1 MAYKH
6 GVYGERTASQ
16 VKSTKKAEENAVYF
30 GTAPINLIRGYDDAD
45 LVNVPVKLINLGDAQ
60 TKVGY
65 SNSWDSFTLCEA
77 IDYHFNNTTGNVGP
91 IYVVNVLDPDTHRK
105 SSQTTKPVA
114 FSNGTGSFVS
124 DTVILDTIA
133 IEDKAEGVDYS
144 IEYDF
149 NEASVTI
156 KSLVEGDPITGTVS
170 VTYYDV
176 DPSAVSESTVI
187 GQHTG
192 AGDYS
197 GIASVALLYMR
208 ENKIPNI
215 LAAPGWSEKPAVY
228 RALCSAA
235 QKINGHWD
243 AFVNADIPLS
253 YKQSGT
259 TYKVDTI
266 AKAIQWKAANAY
278 TEAVSKVAWP
288 MAQYGEKFYHLS
300 TIMTAKM
307 LETDLSHDGIP
318 FESCSNKSIMASEQY
333 FGDSDNQGF
342 DQTEANTL
350 NEVGITT
357 LCYWDGAFKLW
368 GPHTA
373 GFTYGGNMDASAV
386 FETNIR
392 MLMHITNGFQIRNG
406 VRIDT
411 PMTPNDRD
419 SIVISE
425 QAELDA
431 LVGMG
436 ALIGTPEVLFL
447 ENENPESGMINGDFA
462 WHIMATPT
470 PPLKSATAK
479 VTYTDEGFA
488 SFFGEEG

>member
-1 MAYKH
+1 MGYKH
-6 GVYGERTASQ
+6 GAYGERTASQ
-16 VKSTKKAEENAVYF
+16 VKSTKQAEENVVYF

-45 LVNVPVKLINLGDAQ
+45 LVNVPVRLRNLGDAQ
-60 TKVGY
+60 AKVGY
-65 SNSWDSFTLCEA
+65 SDSWDSFTLCEA
-77 IDYHFNNTTGNVGP
+77 IDYHFNNTNGNVGP
-91 IYVVNVLDPDTHRK
+91 IYIVNVLDPDTHRK
-105 SSQTTKPVA
+105 SQATTKAVA
-114 FSNGTGSFVS
+114 FSNGSGSFVS

-133 IEDKAEGVDYS
+133 IEDKTEGVDYS

-149 NEASVTI
+149 NSSTVTI
-156 KSLVEGDPITGTVS
+156 KSLIENDQLTGTVNVTFFEVDLS
-170 VTYYDV
+170 VIT
-176 DPSAVSESTVI
+176 ENTII
-187 GQHTG
+187 GQHTA
-192 AGDYS
+192 AGIYT
-197 GIASVALLYMR
+197 GIAAVALLYMR
-208 ENKIPNI
+208 ENAVPNI

-228 RALCSAA
+228 RGLCSAA

-259 TYKVDTI
+259 TYKVETI
-266 AKAIQWKAANAY
+266 AQAIAWKTNNAY
-278 TEAVSKVAWP
+278 TNPISKVAWP
-288 MAQYGEKFYHLS
+288 MAQNGDKVYHLS

-307 LETDLSHDGIP
+307 LEVDLEHDCIP
-318 FESCSNKSIMASEQY
+318 FESCSNKDIMATDQY
-333 FGDSDNQGF
+333 FGDSENQGF
-342 DQTEANTL
+342 DQTEANDL
-350 NEVGITT
+350 NEKGITT

-373 GFTYGGNMDASAV
+373 GFIYNGSMDASAI
-386 FETNIR
+386 FETNMR
-392 MLMHITNGFQIRNG
+392 MLMYITNGFQLRNG
-406 VRIDT
+406 TKIDT

-419 SIVISE
+419 SIVVSE

-431 LVGMG
+431 LTGVG

-447 ENENPESGMINGDFA
+447 ENENPESNMINGDFV

-479 VTYTDEGFA
+479 VTYTDEGFS